1 MTRQT
6 RLFLFAS
13 VAVLLVGL
21 CTGLVAYYAGLP
33 MGAFGQSDTPPE
45 LAYVPAD
52 ATLVAYADVQ
62 EVMQSE
68 LRERLRGAVP
78 DKQEGQAEFER
89 QTGINI
95 ERDIDHVV
103 AFMVPGGAETRY
115 QGMVLASGRF
125 DASRLEGLA
134 RQHGGEVEEYKGKR
148 LISRGVGAGGEDGDH
163 DDGDGDHRDG
173 HGDHHAGHDVTV
185 ALLSP
190 GMIGEGDT
198 ETVKTAIDRLG
209 ATNVTQNDEL
219 MKLIR
224 EIDDGNAW
232 AVGRFDALM
241 SQAKLP
247 EGVTSQIPAIRWFS
261 AAGQVNGG
269 VNGMLR
275 AEARDDLAGQ
285 NLRDVVQGF
294 LALARLQA
302 GSKPEL
308 QALVNSL
315 QISGTGKTVAL
326 SFSVPAEIFDAFPP
340 PSHVPAPPEPPA
352 PPAPPA
358 H

>member
-1 MTRQT
+1 MTRQS
-6 RLFLFAS
+6 RYFLFGS

-33 MGAFGQSDTPPE
+33 MGAFGQTDNPPE
-45 LAYVPAD
+45 LAYVPPD
-52 ATLVAYADVQ
+52 AALVAYADVQ

-68 LRERLRGAVP
+68 LRQRIRKAVP
-78 DKQEGQAEFER
+78 DKNDGQAEFER
-89 QTGINI
+89 ETGINI

-103 AFMVPGGAETRY
+103 AFLVPGTEEQRY

-125 DASRLEGLA
+125 DATRLEGLA
-134 RQHGGEVEEYKGKR
+134 LKHGGEVEAYKGKR
-148 LISRGVGAGGEDGDH
+148 LINRRAS
-163 DDGDGDHRDG
+163 DDGDR
-173 HGDHHAGHDVTV
+173 GHDVTV
-185 ALLSP
+185 AFLSP
-190 GMIGEGDT
+190 GVIGVGDT
-198 ETVKTAIDRLG
+198 ASIRASIDRLG
-209 ATNVTQNDEL
+209 AENVTQNKEL
-219 MKLIR
+219 MDLIR
-224 EIDDGNAW
+224 EIDGGNAW

-241 SQAKLP
+241 SHAKLP
-247 EGVTSQIPAIRWFS
+247 EGVTNQIPSIRWFS
-261 AAGQVNGG
+261 ASGQVNGG

-302 GSKPEL
+302 GSKPEM

-326 SFSVPAEIFDAFPP
+326 SFSVPAEVFAAFPP
-340 PSHVPAPPEPPA
+340 PAGAPAPPRPPA
-352 PPAPPA
+352 PPVP
-358 H
+358 